1 MVAWAWK
8 GNGGTTTS
16 HSSGDNSANHASVSQ
31 ANQTAGFSIVTYT
44 GDTSGNPTK
53 MNHGLG
59 KTPRMIIV
67 KSRSASGSWAVYHE
81 DTNTGSSY
89 NHALFLSSSN
99 ARTSANNA
107 YWGSD
112 TMVLNDNLFSVNNST
127 ETNTNSVT
135 YVAYLFAEI
144 EGYSKFGKYSGNGS
158 SDGTYVFLGFRPAF
172 IMTKRSDSS
181 GNWYI
186 NDSARSPSNSTD
198 LFGGNLYADQQNA
211 ESGNGMDMLSNGF
224 RIRNTD
230 SSQNAS
236 GGVYI
241 YMAFAE
247 QPFKFSNAR

>member
-1 MVAWAWK
+1 MGTDPFAWVNYQSDTLVAWAWK

-31 ANQTAGFSIVTYT
+31 ANQAAGFSIVTYT
-44 GDTSGNPTK
+44 GDVSGNPTK

-81 DTNTGSSY
+81 NTNTGSSY

-144 EGYSKFGKYSGNGS
+144 EGYS
-158 SDGTYVFLGFRPAF
+158 R
-172 IMTKRSDSS
+172 
-181 GNWYI
+181 YI

-198 LFGGNLYADQQNA
+198 LFGGNLYADLQNA